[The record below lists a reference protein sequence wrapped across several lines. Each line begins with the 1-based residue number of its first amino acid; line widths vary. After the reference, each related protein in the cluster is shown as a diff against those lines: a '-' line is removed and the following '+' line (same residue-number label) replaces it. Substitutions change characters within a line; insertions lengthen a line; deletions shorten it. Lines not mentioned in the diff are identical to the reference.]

1 MDDYLSRASLR
12 VVVVGLVAMAALA
25 VGAAAITSAVDP
37 GAPSTQ
43 PGDEAPDP
51 GGDSV
56 APDTP
61 SDPTEEPKTPGEP
74 QPPREPI
81 ETSWCVQPL
90 SAWYGGVVY
99 FGAFAAA
106 LVAIKRRYSLGATF
120 FGLYALAPP
129 AFLTYFLSTDCP
141 DYGGPGLGPGPE
153 LPGSGGDGGL
163 TEPLIHAVNVPPE
176 AVLGV
181 FGAVL
186 VGTAAVLLRA
196 SGGETVTDVSQGAAA
211 ADDGDPVDPRDLAIA
226 AGRAADRLEEHN
238 ADVDNE
244 VYRAWWEMTS
254 LLDVPNPDSATP
266 GEFADAAVAVGLN
279 EEDVTELTR
288 LFEEVR
294 YGERDAASREEL
306 AVSVFRSVEE
316 SYGDGASADTGR
328 DLRDGEDHDGAVD
341 GR

>member
-12 VVVVGLVAMAALA
+12 VLVVGLVAMAAVA
-25 VGAAAITSAVDP
+25 VGAAAITSAVEP
-37 GAPSTQ
+37 AAPSTQ
-43 PGDEAPDP
+43 PGDEAPEPDV
-51 GGDSV
+51 DSV
-56 APDTP
+56 APETP
-61 SDPTEEPKTPGEP
+61 SDPGPGP
-74 QPPREPI
+74 DTVGDPNPPDDPI

-141 DYGGPGLGPGPE
+141 DYDGPGLGPGPD

-163 TEPLIHAVNVPPE
+163 TEPLIHAVDVPPE
-176 AVLGV
+176 AVLGA
-181 FGAVL
+181 FGVVL
-186 VGTAAVLLRA
+186 VGTAAILLRA
-196 SGGETVTDVSQGAAA
+196 SGGESVTDVSQEPLAS
-211 ADDGDPVDPRDLAIA
+211 DDGEPVGPRDLAVA
-226 AGRAADRLEEHN
+226 AGRAADRLEGHD

-254 LLDVPNPDSATP
+254 LLDVANPDCATP
-266 GEFADAAVAVGLN
+266 GEFADAAVDVGMS
-279 EEDVTELTR
+279 EADVAELTR

-294 YGERDAASREEL
+294 YGERDAARREEH
-306 AVSVFRSVEE
+306 AVSVFRAVEE
-316 SYGDGASADTGR
+316 SYGDGATAHDSRSDESTGER
-328 DLRDGEDHDGAVD
+328 
-341 GR
+341 